1 MPPIS
6 TILFILLIII
16 TIINI
21 SNSNVCNK
29 LKDDKNAFNYCKKVN
44 GNREEENKQKNSNPK
59 LKYKMRISF
68 TPRYELACL
77 TLGCI
82 CQYYGGKSS
91 NRATNDCTLSNG
103 QKLKKAK
110 RKEWRMLT
118 DQEKM
123 ET

>member
-44 GNREEENKQKNSNPK
+44 GNREEENVKKNFFIK
-59 LKYKMRISF
+59 IFFK
-68 TPRYELACL
+68 
-77 TLGCI
+77 
-82 CQYYGGKSS
+82 
-91 NRATNDCTLSNG
+91 LSNLLLETEE
-103 QKLKKAK
+103 LKPK
-110 RKEWRMLT
+110 T
-118 DQEKM
+118 
-123 ET
+123 

>member
-1 MPPIS
+1 M
-6 TILFILLIII
+6 LLI
-16 TIINI
+16 T
-21 SNSNVCNK
+21 
-29 LKDDKNAFNYCKKVN
+29 VN

-123 ET
+123 ETHFFQLNVRIIYISIRSEKGALLDTAGQIKMPLNWRK